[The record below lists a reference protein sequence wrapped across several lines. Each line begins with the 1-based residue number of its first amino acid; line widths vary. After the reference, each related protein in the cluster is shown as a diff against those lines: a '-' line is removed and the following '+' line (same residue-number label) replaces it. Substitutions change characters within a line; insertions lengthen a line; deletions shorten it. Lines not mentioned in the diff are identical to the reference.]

1 MNGRRPRPI
10 RAGVRRTPSMHT
22 VHPPRMRLLLVEDDA
37 ELAAAAAAYL
47 RRVGFSVDVA
57 PDGRTAV
64 REAAITPYDCVVL
77 DLRLPDVDGTE
88 VCRRLRARGIQ
99 TRILMATARDAV
111 EDRVSGLELGADDY
125 LVKPYALAELV
136 ARVRA
141 LLRRPADA
149 LPAVLRVAD
158 LALDTGTRR
167 ARRGPEGGARD
178 VELTGKEFAVLE
190 YLMRQAGRVV
200 TREQI
205 STHAWDDNH
214 DPLSNV
220 VDVYVARLRRK
231 LEAPG
236 ERPLVTT
243 IRGVGYRFGLD
254 AGADAAARSAA
265 RPDADA
271 P

>member
-1 MNGRRPRPI
+1 
-10 RAGVRRTPSMHT
+10 
-22 VHPPRMRLLLVEDDA
+22 MRLLLVEDDP

-47 RRVGFSVDVA
+47 RRADFSVDVVG
-57 PDGRTAV
+57 DGHGALR
-64 REAAITPYDCVVL
+64 AATLTPYDAVVL
-77 DLRLPDVDGTE
+77 DLRLPDLDGTE
-88 VCRRLRARGIQ
+88 VCRRLRARGDH

-111 EDRVSGLELGADDY
+111 EDRVTGLELGADDY

-149 LPAVLRVAD
+149 VPAVLAVGD

-167 ARRGPEGGARD
+167 ARRGPHGEAREI
-178 VELTGKEFAVLE
+178 VLTGKEYAVLE

-236 ERPLVTT
+236 ESAVLATV
-243 IRGVGYRFGLD
+243 RGVGYRLEL
-254 AGADAAARSAA
+254 ARGDPRGPA
-265 RPDADA
+265 
-271 P
+271 